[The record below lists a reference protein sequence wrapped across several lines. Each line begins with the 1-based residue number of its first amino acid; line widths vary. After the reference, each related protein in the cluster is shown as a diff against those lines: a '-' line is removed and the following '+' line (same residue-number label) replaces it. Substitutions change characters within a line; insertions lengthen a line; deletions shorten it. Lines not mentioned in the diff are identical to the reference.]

1 MSPLGLAALQAHG
14 IHHAERGPITA
25 MRCMLR
31 RYLQRMVGP
40 QGSPNFASWNFE
52 KYLVDRRG
60 FPVRHYG
67 SAFDATT
74 LEADIEAELAK
85 PAPPQDAQHGGGST
99 ASQ

>member
-1 MSPLGLAALQAHG
+1 MQAGLPQRPKHG
-14 IHHAERGPITA
+14 AKITA
-25 MRCMLR
+25 TLR

-40 QGSPNFASWNFE
+40 QGSMNFASWNFE

-60 FPVRHYG
+60 YPVRHYG
-67 SAFDATT
+67 STFDAAT

-85 PAPPQDAQHGGGST
+85 PPLAPQDARQHGGGST

>member
-1 MSPLGLAALQAHG
+1 MH
-14 IHHAERGPITA
+14 
-25 MRCMLR
+25 C

-40 QGSPNFASWNFE
+40 QGSLNFASWNFE

-67 SAFDATT
+67 STFDATT
-74 LEADIEAELAK
+74 LEADIESELAK
-85 PAPPQDAQHGGGST
+85 PSPALEAQHVRGGT